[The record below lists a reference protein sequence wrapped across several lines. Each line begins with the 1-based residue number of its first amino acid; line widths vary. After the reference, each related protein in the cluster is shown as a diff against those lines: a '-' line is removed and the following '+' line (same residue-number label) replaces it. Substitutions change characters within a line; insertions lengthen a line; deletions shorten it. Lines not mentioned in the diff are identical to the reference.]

1 MLYVIGVGIGK
12 PQFLTLEAIEKL
24 KKSDIVIVPKSKKSS
39 RSVAF
44 SVIKDFVDKDK
55 IQFFSFPTTND
66 KDELKEAYDSQA
78 AFIKSLLDNGKTV
91 SYTTIGDVSV
101 YSTFNYLAERLKNLE
116 VDFEI
121 IPGIPSFVALA
132 DRVKIPLT
140 LKGESLAVVEMKK
153 GVEHIV
159 KLFEFFD
166 TVVIMKINN
175 RIDELRKIVEIVKPK
190 DAWLG
195 KNLFLEEEKI
205 INLNENETI
214 EEAYLS
220 IAVLRK

>member
-55 IQFFSFPTTND
+55 IHFFSFPTTND

-153 GVEHIV
+153 GVEQIV